1 MTLSL
6 DPSRSPVAERL
17 LAPVDRVALGDLP
30 GRWFHQTVEV
40 RLPGLAATARDPA
53 LPGRVR
59 GALGHQLMRAASDA
73 ALAGTPCPWD
83 PPCAYEVLFREQ
95 GQLTGGLGLPRPMV
109 VSAVPLRGDL
119 MVRLTVFGFACDWSD
134 SAGEALVGAL
144 RHGNPL
150 RQATPPAIRS
160 RGLRT
165 IETVAV
171 PTGCQF
177 AELTFVS
184 PLCIRDG
191 DPGRFAGPA
200 SLIASLGNRV
210 SAMARWQDCTADA
223 DWRALVDSA
232 DTLRGDAS
240 ALRPV
245 SWVRSSARQGGR
257 AIPMRGL
264 IGTLVLDGPLGDLAP
279 LLALGATCHTGS
291 HAAIGLGAYELT
303 LA

>member
-6 DPSRSPVAERL
+6 DPPRSPVAERL

-30 GRWFHQTVEV
+30 DRWFHQTIAV
-40 RLPGLAATARDPA
+40 RLPGLAAAAGDPA
-53 LPGRVR
+53 LPGRIR
-59 GALGHQLMRAASDA
+59 GALGHQLMRTASDA

-109 VSAVPLRGDL
+109 VSAVPLRDDL
-119 MVRLTVFGFACDWSD
+119 VVRLSVFGFACDWSD
-134 SAGEALVGAL
+134 SAGEALVAAL
-144 RHGNPL
+144 RHGDPL
-150 RQATPPAIRS
+150 RRPAPPAIRS
-160 RGLRT
+160 RDLRT
-165 IETVAV
+165 VETLAV
-171 PTGCQF
+171 PPDRRF
-177 AELTFVS
+177 ATLTFVS

-200 SLIASLGNRV
+200 ALIASLGNRV
-210 SAMARWQDCTADA
+210 GAMARWQDCAVDA
-223 DWRALVDSA
+223 DWRALVDRA
-232 DTLRGDAS
+232 ATLGCDAS

-245 SWVRSSARQGGR
+245 DWVRSSARQGGR

-264 IGTLVLDGPLGDLAP
+264 VGPLVLEGALGDLAA
-279 LLALGATCHTGS
+279 LLALGATCHAGS
-291 HAAIGLGAYELT
+291 HAALGLGAYTLT